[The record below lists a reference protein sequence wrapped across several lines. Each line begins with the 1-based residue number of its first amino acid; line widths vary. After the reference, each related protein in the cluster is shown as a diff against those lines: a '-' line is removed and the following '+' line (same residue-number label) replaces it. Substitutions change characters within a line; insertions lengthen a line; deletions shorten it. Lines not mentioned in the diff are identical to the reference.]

1 MTVKVIN
8 LNKLIRLC
16 MLPANELTSELR
28 SDLRNERDK
37 MLGVKSGGGHF
48 HHPWWTAA
56 KDHVLG
62 KTDLTVQTS
71 ILIGISKQRKRLYPL
86 LTERFLS
93 WLVKLRR
100 TTNLEIGW
108 NEANVHTHYTVP
120 GLDLTVKVDN
130 LLALTL
136 NGERHR
142 LIYPYFSEDP
152 PLTEQWARIALWLM
166 NNALPEFSLP
176 EMEFLD
182 ILRSQSYSGAS
193 LALQGDEK
201 LVFEKRYQVI
211 LGRWDELRPEYGF

>member
-16 MLPANELTSELR
+16 MLPDKQLISELR
-28 SDLRNERDK
+28 SDLRGERDK
-37 MLGVKSGGGHF
+37 RLGVKTGGGHF

-62 KTDLTVQTS
+62 KTDLTVQTG
-71 ILIGISKQRKRLYPL
+71 ILVGISKQRKRLYPA
-86 LTERFLS
+86 LTDAFLA
-93 WLVKLRR
+93 WLTNLAR
-100 TTNLEIGW
+100 TTNLELGW
-108 NEANVHTHYTVP
+108 NEANVHTHYAVP

-152 PLTEQWARIALWLM
+152 PLTERWARVALWLM
-166 NNALPEFSLP
+166 SDALSEFAMT

-182 ILRSQSYSGAS
+182 VLRSRSFSGAS
-193 LALQGDEK
+193 IFLHGDEEA
-201 LVFEKRYQVI
+201 VFERRYHDM
-211 LGRWDELRPEYGF
+211 LTRWEDLKPEYGL